1 MKLIK
6 SISGIR
12 GIVGETLNTSVV
24 NAYANVFTHIQPRGA
39 ILLARDSRF
48 HGEDFYEN
56 ICDTLTLMGRDVVS
70 CGIIPTP
77 TAQYLIKNKKLSG
90 GIVITASHNPI
101 EWNGLKFLDDDGCF
115 LNAEKMNELLTW
127 EPETIKADKGKVID
141 SENAY
146 IDHISNVLNLS
157 CIDPIKIKNKKIK

>member
-24 NAYANVFTHIQPRGA
+24 NAYANIFTHIQPRGD
-39 ILLARDSRF
+39 ILLARDSRY
-48 HGEDFYEN
+48 HGEDFYDD
-56 ICDTLTLMGRDVVS
+56 ISDTLTLMGRNVIS

-77 TAQYLIKNKKLSG
+77 TAQYIIKKQKLAG

-101 EWNGLKFLDDDGCF
+101 EWNGLKFLDSDGCF

-127 EPETIKADKGKVID
+127 KPETI
-141 SENAY
+141 
-146 IDHISNVLNLS
+146 
-157 CIDPIKIKNKKIK
+157 